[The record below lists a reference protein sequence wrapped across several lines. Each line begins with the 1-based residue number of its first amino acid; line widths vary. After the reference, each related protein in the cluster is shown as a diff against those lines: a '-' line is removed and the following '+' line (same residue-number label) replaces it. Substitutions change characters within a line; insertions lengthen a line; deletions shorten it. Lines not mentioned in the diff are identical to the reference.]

1 MILRWLMV
9 GRADGGAVNVEKNKD
24 INEYEWILNVF
35 MGENQFEG
43 NSDGMTANYSSFSS
57 RE

>member
-1 MILRWLMV
+1 MD
-9 GRADGGAVNVEKNKD
+9 GRADRGAVNGKKNKD
-24 INEYEWILNVF
+24 IYEYEWILNVF
-35 MGENQFEG
+35 IGENQFEG